1 MCAGAIVLARIKTV
15 YIGTMDPKAGAC
27 GSLMNILQ
35 DERLNHNAEIR
46 TSVLE
51 EECRQLMKDFFRNLR
66 QQKKST
72 ERTHQEEQ

>member
-1 MCAGAIVLARIKTV
+1 
-15 YIGTMDPKAGAC
+15 
-27 GSLMNILQ
+27 
-35 DERLNHNAEIR
+35 
-46 TSVLE
+46 LE